1 MLRPKESLLSE
12 PRIFLYDL
20 ETTQN
25 IVASFRLF
33 DPHGS
38 IPHENIIQERYIVT
52 AAWKDLGERTVHGS
66 TVLDDPARFKANPN
80 DDYHVVKTIHDAM
93 MGADIIVG
101 HNGDAYDSKYLETRI
116 LVHGLS
122 PLPPFRSI
130 DTLKIAKL
138 RFLFNSNRLDYLA
151 RLLFKDQKVH
161 TDNQLWLDALKGD
174 EKAIRE
180 MFTYNKHDVVLLEKV
195 FLKLRPYMP
204 DYVNHQLFG
213 HPVGSCPRCGSK
225 HIQSRGIR
233 RTTTQAYN
241 QFQCQECGGWFRDR
255 HAIKSLKTTVRTI

>member
-1 MLRPKESLLSE
+1 MTE

-25 IVASFRLF
+25 ILASFRLF

-38 IPHENIIQERYIVT
+38 IPHENILQERYVVT
-52 AAWKDLGERTVHGS
+52 ASWKDLGEKTVNGVS
-66 TVLDDPARFKANPN
+66 VLDDRKRFDKNPN

-93 MGADIIVG
+93 AGADIIVG
-101 HNGDAYDSKYLETRI
+101 HNGDQYDSKYLETRI
-116 LVHGLS
+116 LFHGLD

-130 DTLKIAKL
+130 DTLKIAKN

-151 RLLFKDQKVH
+151 RFLLGDKKVH
-161 TDNQLWLDALKGD
+161 TDNELWLEALKGN
-174 EKAIRE
+174 EAAIRK
-180 MFTYNKHDVVLLEKV
+180 MLHYNKHDVVLLEKV

-213 HPVGSCPRCGSK
+213 HSVGSCPRCGSRK
-225 HIQSRGIR
+225 IQSRGIR
-233 RTTTQAYN
+233 RTVTQAYN
-241 QFQCQECGGWFRDR
+241 QFQCMDCGGWFRDR
-255 HAIKSLKTTVRTI
+255 KAIPSLKTSVRPI